1 MNMPLS
7 YHSVG
12 NDAAGD
18 APMTLHPYTLVHDRM
33 EGGGKSGCRWS
44 IALQQLC
51 SAHSLNKTKKEGRG
65 ITMSKIQVQGIHHIT
80 FVGSNREAIIDF
92 YEGILGMPLVIDQ
105 PNLDVPGE
113 THLYFDAG
121 DGRLVTFFVR
131 PTRENDPTPNPE
143 GIGNL
148 HHLALTV
155 SRSTYTQVAQ
165 RLNERGIWN
174 TGNIDRGFM
183 DSIYF
188 RDPNGQLLELACY
201 KFVPPEGYTYGDVL
215 VTAQRIRMAAGAP
228 FIHDEHLAD
237 AIAELIGRKAISLTG
252 TELPKAEEAKS
263 APTKEK
269 EGEVELEI
277 S

>member
-1 MNMPLS
+1 
-7 YHSVG
+7 
-12 NDAAGD
+12 
-18 APMTLHPYTLVHDRM
+18 
-33 EGGGKSGCRWS
+33 
-44 IALQQLC
+44 
-51 SAHSLNKTKKEGRG
+51 
-65 ITMSKIQVQGIHHIT
+65 MSKIQVQGIHHIT
-80 FVGSNREAIIDF
+80 FVGSNREATIDF
-92 YEGILGMPLVIDQ
+92 YERILGMPLVIDQ

-131 PTRENDPTPNPE
+131 PTRQNDPTPNPE

-215 VTAQRIRMAAGAP
+215 VTAQRIRVAAGAP

-237 AIAELIGRKAISLTG
+237 AVAELIGRKAISLTG
-252 TELPKAEEAKS
+252 AELPKAEEAKS